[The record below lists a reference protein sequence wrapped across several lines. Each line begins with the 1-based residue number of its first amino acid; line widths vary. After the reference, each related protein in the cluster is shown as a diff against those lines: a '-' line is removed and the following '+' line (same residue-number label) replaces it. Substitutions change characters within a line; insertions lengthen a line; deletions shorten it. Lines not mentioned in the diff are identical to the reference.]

1 MSTERGPGEGRVRRA
16 PTIIAAVVALA
27 VVLTLPRLVG
37 LVGQGSP
44 AGEPGP
50 RGRLE
55 SPREGLPELAIVH
68 GSLAFTSF
76 DTDGK
81 PGRRQRLFLFDL
93 RSGAILDGP
102 LVPSA
107 TRELVAVG
115 PGRRAVAVLAASPP
129 RPGVSAWVV
138 PIPRAGDE
146 PRALVAADLVA
157 VSTDGRSLLGVDGTA
172 EVRGCAG
179 GGFRAERLRLP
190 SGGPIGIRESCG
202 SVVSSALLGDL
213 PILTVVSRT
222 REPSR
227 TFVGDARLPGVFDG
241 LAVVS
246 AGPGGAVLFARGT
259 RDGSGAKGHLLVW
272 PGAGGPRPLV
282 RGDELVPQRVLAWS
296 ADGSRLVV
304 DGVIGGRRALWLVYV
319 PAGTVQPLLPPRTF
333 ELGTTFSGAAF
344 DDRGSAFASS
354 AGVIVVST
362 DAGVFPITL
371 PPEAPTPAGP
381 IAWLP

>member
-1 MSTERGPGEGRVRRA
+1 MSSERGPGEGRVRRA
-16 PTIIAAVVALA
+16 PTIVAAVLALA

-37 LVGQGSP
+37 LLGQGP
-44 AGEPGP
+44 AGGP
-50 RGRLE
+50 RDRPE
-55 SPREGLPELAIVH
+55 SPRDGLPELAIVH
-68 GSLAFTSF
+68 GSLVFTSF

-93 RSGAILDGP
+93 RSRAILDGP

-129 RPGVSAWVV
+129 RTGVSASVV
-138 PIPRAGDE
+138 PVPRAGDE

-172 EVRGCAG
+172 EPRGCAG
-179 GGFRAERLRLP
+179 AGFRAERVRLP
-190 SGGPIGIRESCG
+190 SGGLIGIRERCG

-213 PILTVVSRT
+213 PILTVVSGT
-222 REPSR
+222 HAPSR

-246 AGPGGAVLFARGT
+246 AGPGGAVLFVRGT
-259 RDGSGAKGHLLVW
+259 PDGSASRGPLLVW

-296 ADGSRLVV
+296 PDGARLVV
-304 DGVIGGRRALWLVYV
+304 DGVIEGRRALWLVYV